1 MKHSFSAI
9 IVCIVIFL
17 LSTLSA
23 QEKIEQTTK
32 FEQFLSATGKII
44 RFEDTTMPTIKTS
57 YENVTTRVRKVS
69 AGPDVKYFF
78 QLEKPTKYSS
88 KTASLEYTD
97 LIETIKAID
106 TLIAYSEKD
115 KSSTVD
121 YFENRFVA
129 DGFEIGYFKNKGISW
144 FMDLAKYGSD
154 GSVFFSDVSA
164 VKAVFIAAKEKIDS
178 MRGDK

>member
-1 MKHSFSAI
+1 MKRFFVVFIA
-9 IVCIVIFL
+9 CFTL
-17 LSTLSA
+17 LVPPVLVA
-23 QEKIEQTTK
+23 QEKSEQTTK

-97 LIETIKAID
+97 LVETIKAID

-115 KSSTVD
+115 KNATVD

-129 DGFEIGYFKNKGISW
+129 DGFEIGYFKNKGINW
-144 FMDLAKYGSD
+144 FMDLAKYGSE
-154 GSVFFSDVSA
+154 GSVFFTDVVA
-164 VKAVFIAAKEKIDS
+164 VRDVFVAAKEKIDT
-178 MRGDK
+178 MK

>member
-1 MKHSFSAI
+1 MKRFFTVLIACF
-9 IVCIVIFL
+9 VLFVPY
-17 LSTLSA
+17 TLVA
-23 QEKIEQTTK
+23 QEKSEQVTK

-44 RFEDTTMPTIKTS
+44 RFEDTSMPTIKTS

-78 QLEKPTKYSS
+78 QLEKPTKYST

-97 LIETIKAID
+97 LVETIKAID

-115 KSSTVD
+115 KAATVD

-129 DGFEIGYFKNKGISW
+129 DGFEIGYFKNKGINW

-154 GSVFFSDVSA
+154 GTVFFPDVS
-164 VKAVFIAAKEKIDS
+164 VVRAVFVAAKDKIDS
-178 MRGDK
+178 MK